1 MEQDLRFVRNDLFTR
16 PRNENDTTFVDLS
29 STPDRPFPPFVSPR
43 VSQDLVTP
51 AMVTKVRTALFQRMN
66 KCEESPPEEVSHV
79 YGMLTAKSDADRQQ
93 ARRWVQDAVTGYG
106 GENLVDQ
113 FIEQITTSVVRQAK
127 RKLKSETKPS
137 AK

>member
-1 MEQDLRFVRNDLFTR
+1 
-16 PRNENDTTFVDLS
+16 
-29 STPDRPFPPFVSPR
+29 
-43 VSQDLVTP
+43 
-51 AMVTKVRTALFQRMN
+51 
-66 KCEESPPEEVSHV
+66 
-79 YGMLTAKSDADRQQ
+79 MLTAKSDADRQQ